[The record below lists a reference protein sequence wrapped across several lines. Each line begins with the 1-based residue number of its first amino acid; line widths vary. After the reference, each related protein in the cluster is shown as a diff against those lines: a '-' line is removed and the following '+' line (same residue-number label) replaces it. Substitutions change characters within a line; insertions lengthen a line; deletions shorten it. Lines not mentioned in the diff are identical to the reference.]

1 MHSKRLYIIDDDQ
14 NFGRSL
20 KRLLTTKGFQADY
33 FATAKAFLD
42 SVPAGQKGIAVIDI
56 HMPGINGFDLMD
68 RMRELYYEMPV
79 IVVTGQ
85 TQADS
90 RDLALERGA
99 VGFLQKPFSD
109 SSLLDLIEEQELT
122 GSY

>member
-1 MHSKRLYIIDDDQ
+1 MPRPHLYIVDDDQ

-20 KRLLTTKGFQADY
+20 KRLLTIKGFPADH
-33 FATAKAFLD
+33 FGSARSFLD
-42 SVPAGQKGIAVIDI
+42 SVPSGQKGIAVIDI
-56 HMPGINGFDLMD
+56 HMPDLDGFQLMD
-68 RMRELYYEMPV
+68 KMRELRYEMPV

-85 TQADS
+85 TQENT

-109 SSLLDLIEEQELT
+109 ASLIELIEERVQLK
-122 GSY
+122 SL

>member
-1 MHSKRLYIIDDDQ
+1 MHPKRIYIIDDDQ

-20 KRLLTTKGFQADY
+20 KRLMTIKGFQADY
-33 FATAKAFLD
+33 FGSAKAFLD
-42 SVPAGQKGIAVIDI
+42 SVPTGQKGIAVIDI
-56 HMPGINGFDLMD
+56 HMPGISGFDLMD
-68 RMRELYYEMPV
+68 KMHELHYEMPV

-85 TQADS
+85 PQADS

>member
-1 MHSKRLYIIDDDQ
+1 MPIPVLFIVDDDQ

-20 KRLLTTKGFQADY
+20 KRLLSVKGFQAYY
-33 FATAKAFLD
+33 FGSAKAFLD
-42 SVPAGQKGIAVIDI
+42 SVPPGQKGIAIIDI
-56 HMPGINGFDLMD
+56 HMPECDGFELMD
-68 RMRELYYEMPV
+68 KMHELHYEMPV

-85 TQADS
+85 SQADS
-90 RDLALERGA
+90 RNVVLGRGA

-109 SSLLDLIEEQELT
+109 FSLLDVIEEQELT